1 MLYAIIGIFSLF
13 LPILEYVNC
22 KNSLAIVALGP
33 LAIWSHP
40 FNKDE
45 IRHWLY
51 SSNCVILQPS
61 MELLFHCQF
70 VKKDDNYCTY
80 SGVRCESCSLVGFC
94 CSWECF
100 GYKNGYKQS
109 CYGDGAQLPSLWIR
123 RPSCY
128 IRKHAEGD
136 AVYEDAYYAY
146 GYKLYGKGDMMTTLR
161 SQLTQHLALI
171 RLCDNMKRWKHA
183 FFSTIINI
191 VLL

>member
-1 MLYAIIGIFSLF
+1 
-13 LPILEYVNC
+13 
-22 KNSLAIVALGP
+22 
-33 LAIWSHP
+33 
-40 FNKDE
+40 
-45 IRHWLY
+45 
-51 SSNCVILQPS
+51 

-70 VKKDDNYCTY
+70 VKKEDNYCTY

-146 GYKLYGKGDMMTTLR
+146 GYKLYGRGDMMTTLR
-161 SQLTQHLALI
+161 SQLAQHLALI
-171 RLCDNMKRWKHA
+171 LHYDNMKKWKHA
-183 FFSTIINI
+183 FFLQLSILYCYNYTLHSHTISINYNLGLHI
-191 VLL
+191 LLVFHYL